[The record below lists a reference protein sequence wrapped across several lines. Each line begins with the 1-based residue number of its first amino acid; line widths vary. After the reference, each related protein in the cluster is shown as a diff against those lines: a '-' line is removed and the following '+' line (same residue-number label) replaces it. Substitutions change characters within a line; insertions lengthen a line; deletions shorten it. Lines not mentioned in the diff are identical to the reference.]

1 MLYNSSIMF
10 GSIRIGILAA
20 GVCAI
25 GLALL
30 FETQKSLLETF
41 FSLSMSPP
49 LVQKHTPPET
59 TFPHETLNNTTPETE
74 TKKIEEKTE
83 RVLGMSPE
91 KLKTAQE
98 ERLLVEET
106 TATPPTP
113 LLRLPSQTLYA
124 LASERVVNLFC
135 ELPNNEVAI
144 ATGVIIHP
152 QGYILTNAH
161 VAQTEQSH
169 ICLIRRGSPARNF
182 AIAERVFLPPNFS
195 SQSHTRENL
204 AQDVA
209 IWKITNVI
217 ERSAIGTFPF
227 FSIRPHTLSTDG
239 AALATF
245 SYPAELLGSQA
256 IVNALYLSF
265 SETQIISHDAY
276 FIESAQGLGSQKG
289 SSGGILLN
297 QFTGELAGLIFAIN
311 DKKTE
316 YISERTLFSLTPF
329 AINEA
334 VRATTGKDLDAYL
347 AENP

>member
-10 GSIRIGILAA
+10 GSIRIGILTV

-59 TFPHETLNNTTPETE
+59 AFPHETIDNTTPETE
-74 TKKIEEKTE
+74 TKEIEEKTE
-83 RVLGMSPE
+83 HVLGMSPE

-169 ICLIRRGSPARNF
+169 TCLIRRGSPARNF

-227 FSIRPHTLSTDG
+227 FSIRPH
-239 AALATF
+239 A
-245 SYPAELLGSQA
+245 
-256 IVNALYLSF
+256 
-265 SETQIISHDAY
+265 
-276 FIESAQGLGSQKG
+276 
-289 SSGGILLN
+289 
-297 QFTGELAGLIFAIN
+297 
-311 DKKTE
+311 
-316 YISERTLFSLTPF
+316 
-329 AINEA
+329 
-334 VRATTGKDLDAYL
+334 
-347 AENP
+347 

>member
-1 MLYNSSIMF
+1 MF
-10 GSIRIGILAA
+10 GSIRIGILAT
-20 GVCAI
+20 GICAF
-25 GLALL
+25 GLVLL
-30 FETQKSLLETF
+30 FATKKSP
-41 FSLSMSPP
+41 PP
-49 LVQKHTPPET
+49 LVQEHAAPET
-59 TFPHETLNNTTPETE
+59 TPTDTTPNNTTPETQTKE
-74 TKKIEEKTE
+74 TEEKAE
-83 RVLGMSPE
+83 QVLGTSPE
-91 KLKTAQE
+91 KLKTMQE

-106 TATPPTP
+106 TTTPPPP
-113 LLRLPSQTLYA
+113 LLRLPLQTLYA

-161 VAQTEQSH
+161 VAETEQSH
-169 ICLIRRGSPARNF
+169 TCLIRRGSPARNF

-195 SQSHTRENL
+195 SKSHTRENL

-209 IWKITNVI
+209 IWKIISTV
-217 ERSAIGTFPF
+217 EKSASDTFPF
-227 FSIRPHTLSTDG
+227 FFIRPDNLPTDG
-239 AALATF
+239 ATLATF

-256 IVNALYLSF
+256 IISALHLSF
-265 SETQIISHDAY
+265 SETRIISHDAY
-276 FIESAQGLGSQKG
+276 FIESAQGLGAQKG

-316 YISERTLFSLTPF
+316 YVSERTLFSLTPF
-329 AINEA
+329 AIHEA
-334 VRATTGKDLDAYL
+334 IRAVTTKDLDAYL